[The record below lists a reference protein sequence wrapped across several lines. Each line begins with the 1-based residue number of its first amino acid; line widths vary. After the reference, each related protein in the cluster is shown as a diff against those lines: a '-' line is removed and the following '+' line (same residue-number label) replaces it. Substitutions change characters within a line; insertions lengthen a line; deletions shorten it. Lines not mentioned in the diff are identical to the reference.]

1 MKVRKKDAKRIAY
14 RIECDIL
21 DRKGIN
27 NEFEQIDKKTQKEI
41 RREWVRI
48 IRNS

>member
-1 MKVRKKDAKRIAY
+1 MRIRKKDAKRIAY

-21 DRKGIN
+21 GRRGIN
-27 NEFEQIDKKTQKEI
+27 DEYEQIDKKTQKEI